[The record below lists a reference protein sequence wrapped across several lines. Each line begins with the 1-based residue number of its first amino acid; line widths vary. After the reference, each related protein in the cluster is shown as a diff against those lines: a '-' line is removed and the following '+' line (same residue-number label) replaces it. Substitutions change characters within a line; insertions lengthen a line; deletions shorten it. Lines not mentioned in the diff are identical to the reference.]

1 MGTAPSFSPGRRAA
15 AKALKSLIGVLGL
28 AVSLAAQSPAHVPG
42 RLLVGRRDA
51 MDADLLTAIWRQHG
65 AVERRRVTPL
75 GLHVIEAPEASI
87 EAIRQSLVRT
97 ALFDYVEPD
106 YYAEVAATSPNDPS
120 YLAQWHLP
128 KIGSSDAWTRTTGSA
143 SVVVA
148 VVDSGVYAAHPD
160 LAPKLIA
167 GWNFV
172 KSNADTADVIGHGTE
187 VAGTVAAA
195 TNNGIGVAGVS
206 WGSLVMPLV
215 VVDNT
220 NFAAYS
226 DIAAA
231 IQYAVDRNI
240 RVINVSIGGASPSS
254 VLQSAVDYAWSRN
267 ALVFAAA
274 MNNGQATPY
283 YPAAC
288 LHAVAVSATTEQDR
302 LVSFSNYGS
311 WITLSAPGT
320 DILTTMNGGGYG
332 YVNGTSFAAPIA
344 AGVAALA
351 LAVNPHLSN
360 QEVLSALKQSA
371 DAIGAPGFD
380 PQFGWGR
387 VNSGK
392 AVALVSPAPPPV
404 AAPPAPAPV
413 ASPDPAPA
421 PSEPRTHPPFRWADR
436 LRD

>member
-1 MGTAPSFSPGRRAA
+1 M
-15 AKALKSLIGVLGL
+15 
-28 AVSLAAQSPAHVPG
+28 
-42 RLLVGRRDA
+42 
-51 MDADLLTAIWRQHG
+51 LTRIWQQHG
-65 AVERRRVTPL
+65 AVERRRVAQL

-106 YYAEVAATSPNDPS
+106 YYAEIAATSPNDPS
-120 YLAQWHLP
+120 YISQWHLP

-160 LAPKLIA
+160 LASKLIA

-172 KSNADTADVIGHGTE
+172 KSSADTSDVIGHGTE

-240 RVINVSIGGASPSS
+240 RVINVSIGGASASS

-274 MNNGQATPY
+274 MNNGQATP
-283 YPAAC
+283 
-288 LHAVAVSATTEQDR
+288 V
-302 LVSFSNYGS
+302 
-311 WITLSAPGT
+311 LSGGLFT
-320 DILTTMNGGGYG
+320 CGGGQRDHR
-332 YVNGTSFAAPIA
+332 
-344 AGVAALA
+344 AGPAGELLELRLLDHAFGAGRGHPDDDEWRRLRIRERHVLRLA
-351 LAVNPHLSN
+351 DCGGCRGLGARG
-360 QEVLSALKQSA
+360 QSA
-371 DAIGAPGFD
+371 S
-380 PQFGWGR
+380 Q
-387 VNSGK
+387 
-392 AVALVSPAPPPV
+392 
-404 AAPPAPAPV
+404 
-413 ASPDPAPA
+413 
-421 PSEPRTHPPFRWADR
+421 
-436 LRD
+436 